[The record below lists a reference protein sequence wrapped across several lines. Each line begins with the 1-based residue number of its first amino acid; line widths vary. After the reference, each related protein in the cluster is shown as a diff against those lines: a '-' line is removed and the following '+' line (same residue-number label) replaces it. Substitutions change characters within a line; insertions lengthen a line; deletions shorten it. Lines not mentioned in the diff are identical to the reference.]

1 MLVLWLQPCQ
11 QEAGSMK
18 VPSACWLDPRVA
30 VRPSP
35 IDGLGL
41 FAAAPINHGEIVEVL
56 GGTILTDAEVQAR
69 TDRGE
74 RYDGIVLG
82 PNQHLAID
90 SSWPGSYGNHSCDPN
105 LWMLDGVTIGTR
117 RRVAAG
123 EELTVDYAVFTAT
136 SGWSMP
142 CRCGSRLCRGVVTGG
157 DWRRSDL
164 QARYRGHFAP
174 FIAELIR
181 QQSGRPGD
189 SGLG

>member
-1 MLVLWLQPCQ
+1 M
-11 QEAGSMK
+11 
-18 VPSACWLDPRVA
+18 
-30 VRPSP
+30 
-35 IDGLGL
+35 
-41 FAAAPINHGEIVEVL
+41 
-56 GGTILTDAEVQAR
+56 ILTDAEVQAR
-69 TDRGE
+69 IDRGE

-105 LWMLDGVTIGTR
+105 LWMLDAVTIGTR

-164 QARYRGHFAP
+164 QARDRGPLRPVHRRADPAAIRPPRRPRSWVIQQARFERYRRGWVGVYWSRICRMSLPPLCLLSSRRCAS
-174 FIAELIR
+174 AAR
-181 QQSGRPGD
+181 SSG
-189 SGLG
+189 

>member
-1 MLVLWLQPCQ
+1 
-11 QEAGSMK
+11 MK

-35 IDGLGL
+35 IDGLGV
-41 FAAAPINHGEIVEVL
+41 FAAAPIDHGEIVEVL
-56 GGTILTDAEVQAR
+56 GGTILEVLGGTILTDAQVQAMI
-69 TDRGE
+69 DRGE

-82 PNQHLAID
+82 PNQQLAID

-105 LWMLDGVTIGTR
+105 LWMGDAVTISTR

-136 SGWSMP
+136 AGWSMP

-157 DWRRSDL
+157 DWRRRDL
-164 QARYRGHFAP
+164 QARYRGP
-174 FIAELIR
+174 L
-181 QQSGRPGD
+181 RPVHR
-189 SGLG
+189 